1 MSEKISGIAAS
12 AGIAIAKAFILENP
26 ELTIEKK
33 RVEDTASE
41 INRFS
46 AAVEKAKGELQI
58 IKENA
63 LRDLEKIRQRILP
76 PIFLFLKIQ
85 SLLMQ

>member
-33 RVEDTASE
+33 LVEDTASE

-63 LRDLEKIRQRILP
+63 LRDLGEDKAA
-76 PIFLFLKIQ
+76 IFAAHLLVLEDQ